1 MRKSKKKII
10 LYVDPEKP
18 PYVKIMY
25 SLELENYEEWKE
37 KIKKEKIEE
46 Y

>member
-1 MRKSKKKII
+1 MGKII

-25 SLELENYEEWKE
+25 SLELESYEEVMKKLE
-37 KIKKEKIEE
+37 KGEIDGD